1 MPRIPEET
9 IEQVRQSADIV
20 EVVSDHVALTKRGKN
35 HIGLCPFHD
44 DRRPSFNVSQDKQ
57 IYKCFACGAGGNVF
71 TFLMEM
77 ERISFTEAVR
87 KLASQAGIPLP
98 EARQEGQQQ
107 QEAFDA
113 LYGANDLARKYYNH
127 LLMVDKAGSEAR
139 AYLLSRGLSEKT
151 MDTFSLGYAPNA
163 WDGLLEV
170 AGRRGIPPKTLE
182 QAGLALPHRDGTGH
196 YDRFRNRIMF
206 PIRAHTG
213 RTVAF
218 GARALDPR
226 EQAKYLNSPE
236 TPVYRKSATL
246 YGLWKARDA
255 IRTRGAAIVVEGYTD
270 LLALAQ
276 RGIENTVASAGTALT
291 SDQAR
296 LLRRYAQRAV
306 LVFDGDAAGTAAAVR
321 GIGALFEAG
330 LDTRV
335 VTLPEGHDPDSY
347 IREHGPDGLHNL
359 LEGAAPVLDF
369 MVAWLATQ
377 EDLSTS
383 DGKSRATESL
393 AEFISRAGDS
403 ARRRFLT
410 QEAAQKLG
418 IDEATLI
425 QVVQRFSRPARQRQE
440 EASTAQRAPAFDP
453 RPRLERELLIRIM
466 ADDDTADAVLKQIR
480 VEDFSNGVYRRIAAL
495 IAQRRQ
501 KKQGAAVA
509 LLINQC
515 EDPDLAQVLS
525 ALSLETGIADP
536 DRPQPPL
543 QDYINAFA
551 LKNLDARINALE
563 AQLRSAGDGPD
574 LKALMEKHRELTEG
588 RKALIEK
595 ASSPPAGE
603 GAPVA

>member
-1 MPRIPEET
+1 MPSAPRA
-9 IEQVRQSADIV
+9 RQS
-20 EVVSDHVALTKRGKN
+20 SL
-35 HIGLCPFHD
+35 
-44 DRRPSFNVSQDKQ
+44 
-57 IYKCFACGAGGNVF
+57 
-71 TFLMEM
+71 
-77 ERISFTEAVR
+77 
-87 KLASQAGIPLP
+87 
-98 EARQEGQQQ
+98 
-107 QEAFDA
+107 
-113 LYGANDLARKYYNH
+113 
-127 LLMVDKAGSEAR
+127 KATWTSSPWRSE
-139 AYLLSRGLSEKT
+139 
-151 MDTFSLGYAPNA
+151 D
-163 WDGLLEV
+163 
-170 AGRRGIPPKTLE
+170 
-182 QAGLALPHRDGTGH
+182 
-196 YDRFRNRIMF
+196 
-206 PIRAHTG
+206 
-213 RTVAF
+213 
-218 GARALDPR
+218 
-226 EQAKYLNSPE
+226 
-236 TPVYRKSATL
+236 
-246 YGLWKARDA
+246 
-255 IRTRGAAIVVEGYTD
+255 
-270 LLALAQ
+270 
-276 RGIENTVASAGTALT
+276 IENTVASSGTALT
-291 SDQAR
+291 SDHAR

-359 LEGAAPVLDF
+359 LEGADPVLDF

-383 DGKSRATESL
+383 DGKGRATESL
-393 AEFISRAGDS
+393 AEFISRVGDD

-425 QVVQRFSRPARQRQE
+425 QVVRRFSRPARQRQG
-440 EASTAQRAPAFDP
+440 EASTEQRAPTFDP

-495 IAQRRQ
+495 IAQRRK

-515 EDPDLAQVLS
+515 EHPDLAQVLS
-525 ALSLETGIADP
+525 ALSLETGIVDP

-563 AQLRSAGDGPD
+563 AELRSAGDGPD

-595 ASSPPAGE
+595 GSSPPAGE